1 MVKQN
6 NSLEE
11 LKESPQKDDK
21 NLLSIVQYIKD
32 AQQSHKRS
40 IPPVDQWQPKRCG
53 KMDLSV
59 KANGEWWH
67 EGQLI
72 KRQSLLDLFQVC
84 FGKRMISF
92 I

>member
-11 LKESPQKDDK
+11 LKESPQKM
-21 NLLSIVQYIKD
+21 IKLTEHCTI
-32 AQQSHKRS
+32 HKRCTAKS
-40 IPPVDQWQPKRCG
+40 QKVNSPVDQWQPKRCG

-72 KRQSLLDLFQVC
+72 KRQSLLDLFSSVLW
-84 FGKRMISF
+84 KRMISF